1 MLSKL
6 HPNRVYLL
14 NDDGPG
20 RKKKKKKKKKGKRN
34 GMREEAQ
41 TRAIL
46 IAFKVIDS
54 FFCERSV
61 KMAALRMPLL

>member
-1 MLSKL
+1 MPSKL
-6 HPNRVYLL
+6 HLNRVYLL

-20 RKKKKKKKKKGKRN
+20 EEKKKKKKGKRN

-54 FFCERSV
+54 FFYERCI

>member
-20 RKKKKKKKKKGKRN
+20 RKKKKEKKGKRN

>member
-1 MLSKL
+1 MPSKL
-6 HPNRVYLL
+6 HLNRVYLL

-20 RKKKKKKKKKGKRN
+20 EEKRRKKGKRN

-54 FFCERSV
+54 FFYERCI

>member
-1 MLSKL
+1 MPSKL
-6 HPNRVYLL
+6 HLNRVYLL
-14 NDDGPG
+14 NDDGTG
-20 RKKKKKKKKKGKRN
+20 GEKKGGGGGEGN

-54 FFCERSV
+54 FFYERCI